1 MPAQP
6 APAPLT
12 QPTELP
18 YPPPRY
24 SWYVVGVLTLVYVFS
39 FIDRQILSLLV
50 RPLRRDLQITDTEVS
65 VLMGFSFAV
74 FYTFCGIPLGRLADT
89 RSRRSIVAAG
99 LVFWSVFTGLCGL
112 ARNFAQML
120 LFRVGVGVGE
130 AALSPS
136 AYSLITDYFPKE
148 KLGTAISVYSMG
160 IYIGAGMSY
169 LLGGL
174 VVRFASAQEAWIL
187 PLVGG
192 VRPWQVIFLAVGLP
206 GILVAPLVYSIREP
220 LRRGIARQASSAPA
234 SHAFSYMLENKQ
246 TLLCHTFGFG
256 LLSLT
261 SYASGAWIPEFFR
274 RNYHWDIPHTG
285 IVYGSLVIIFGSI
298 GIVGAGKIADL
309 LRARGTLNANML
321 VGMLVAL
328 IGIPVSCLLYLAPSA
343 GWATLWLAPGCVMAA
358 APFGIAAAAIQ
369 QMMPNPMRG
378 QASAVYLFIINMV
391 GLGLG
396 PTAVAVCT
404 QYLFRRD
411 DAVNYSLLVV
421 HLAALSLAAILLGGG
436 LKPFLRSLERLN
448 RWTVGQAVLPAAGI
462 RAGLAKTGLKAGCRQ
477 DCLPH

>member
-1 MPAQP
+1 MSAQP
-6 APAPLT
+6 APAPASK
-12 QPTELP
+12 QTEAP

-50 RPLRRDLQITDTEVS
+50 RPLRRDLQITDTQVS
-65 VLMGFSFAV
+65 ILMGFSFAV

-89 RSRRSIVAAG
+89 RSRRSIIAAG
-99 LVFWSVFTGLCGL
+99 LVFWSAFTSLCGV

-187 PLVGG
+187 PLVGA

-206 GILVAPLVYSIREP
+206 GILVTPLVYSIREP
-220 LRRGIARQASSAPA
+220 LRRGLTRHTSAVPA
-234 SHAFSYMLENKQ
+234 SEAFGYMLENKR
-246 TLLCHTFGFG
+246 TFLCHTIGFG

-285 IVYGSLVIIFGSI
+285 IVYGTLVIIFGSI

-309 LRARGTLNANML
+309 LRARGILHANML
-321 VGMLVAL
+321 VGMWVAL

-343 GWATLWLAPGCVMAA
+343 GWATLWLAPACLMAA
-358 APFGIAAAAIQ
+358 APFGISAAAIQ

-378 QASAVYLFIINMV
+378 QASAVYLFIINMI

-404 QYLFRRD
+404 QYIFKRD

-421 HLAALSLAAILLGGG
+421 HLVALSLAAILLGGG
-436 LKPFLRSLERLN
+436 LKPFCRSLERLN
-448 RWTVGQAVLPAAGI
+448 QWTANA
-462 RAGLAKTGLKAGCRQ
+462 
-477 DCLPH
+477 

>member
-1 MPAQP
+1 MPAQSAP
-6 APAPLT
+6 APAT
-12 QPTELP
+12 QQTEAP
-18 YPPPRY
+18 YPSPRY

-65 VLMGFSFAV
+65 ILMGFSFAV

-89 RSRRSIVAAG
+89 RSRRSIIAAG

-148 KLGTAISVYSMG
+148 KLGTAISVYSKG

-169 LLGGL
+169 LLGGI
-174 VVRFASAQEAWIL
+174 VVRFASAQEAWTL
-187 PLVGG
+187 PLVGA

-220 LRRGIARQASSAPA
+220 LRRGIARHASAVPA
-234 SHAFSYMLENKQ
+234 RESFAYMLENKR
-246 TLLCHTFGFG
+246 TFLCHTIGFG

-261 SYASGAWIPEFFR
+261 SYASGAWVPEFFR

-285 IVYGSLVIIFGSI
+285 IVYGSLVIVFGSL

-309 LRARGTLNANML
+309 LRARGILHANML
-321 VGMLVAL
+321 VGMWVAL

-343 GWATLWLAPGCVMAA
+343 GWATLWLAPGCLMAA

-378 QASAVYLFIINMV
+378 QASAVYLFIINMI

-396 PTAVAVCT
+396 PTAVALCT

-421 HLAALSLAAILLGGG
+421 HLVALSLAAILLGGG
-436 LKPFLRSLERLN
+436 LKPFCRSLERLN
-448 RWTVGQAVLPAAGI
+448 RWTASA
-462 RAGLAKTGLKAGCRQ
+462 
-477 DCLPH
+477 

>member
-6 APAPLT
+6 APAPAT
-12 QPTELP
+12 QQTEAP
-18 YPPPRY
+18 YPSPRY

-65 VLMGFSFAV
+65 ILMGFSFAV

-89 RSRRSIVAAG
+89 RSRRSIIAAG
-99 LVFWSVFTGLCGL
+99 LVFWSAFTGLCGL

-169 LLGGL
+169 LLGGI

-187 PLVGG
+187 PLVGA

-220 LRRGIARQASSAPA
+220 LRRGIARHASAVPA
-234 SHAFSYMLENKQ
+234 RESFAYMLENKR
-246 TLLCHTFGFG
+246 TFLCHTIGFG

-261 SYASGAWIPEFFR
+261 SYASGAWVPEFFR

-285 IVYGSLVIIFGSI
+285 IVYGSLVIVFGSL
-298 GIVGAGKIADL
+298 GIVGAGKIADV
-309 LRARGTLNANML
+309 LRARGVLQANML
-321 VGMLVAL
+321 VGMWVAL

-343 GWATLWLAPGCVMAA
+343 GWATLWLAPGCLMAA
-358 APFGIAAAAIQ
+358 APFGISAAAIQ

-378 QASAVYLFIINMV
+378 QASAVYLFIINMI

-396 PTAVAVCT
+396 PTAVALCT

-421 HLAALSLAAILLGGG
+421 HLLALSLAAMLLGGG

-448 RWTVGQAVLPAAGI
+448 RWTASA
-462 RAGLAKTGLKAGCRQ
+462 
-477 DCLPH
+477 

>member
-6 APAPLT
+6 APAAA
-12 QPTELP
+12 TERTEAP
-18 YPPPRY
+18 YPAPRY
-24 SWYVVGVLTLVYVFS
+24 AWYVVGVLTLVYVFS

-50 RPLRRDLQITDTEVS
+50 RPLRRDLGISDTEVS

-89 RSRRSIVAAG
+89 RSRRSIIAAG
-99 LVFWSVFTGLCGL
+99 LIFWSAFTAMCGL

-120 LFRVGVGVGE
+120 LYRVGVGVGE

-136 AYSLITDYFPKE
+136 AYSVITDYFPKE
-148 KLGTAISVYSMG
+148 KLATAISVYSMG

-169 LLGGL
+169 LLGGI

-187 PLVGG
+187 PLVGA
-192 VRPWQVIFLAVGLP
+192 VRPWQLIFLAVGLP
-206 GILVAPLVYSIREP
+206 GILIAPLVYTIREP
-220 LRRGIARQASSAPA
+220 LRRGIAKHASSIPA
-234 SHAFSYMLENKQ
+234 SQSFAYILKNKG
-246 TLLCHTFGFG
+246 TFLCHNLGFG
-256 LLSLT
+256 LLSLA
-261 SYASGAWIPEFFR
+261 SYASGAWVPEFFR
-274 RNYHWDIPHTG
+274 RNFHWDIPHTG
-285 IVYGSLVIIFGSI
+285 IVYGTLVIIFGSL
-298 GIVGAGKIADL
+298 GIVGAGRIADF
-309 LRARGTLNANML
+309 LRGRGILHANML
-321 VGMLVAL
+321 VGMCVAL

-343 GWATLWLAPGCVMAA
+343 GWATLWLAPACITAA

-378 QASAVYLFIINMV
+378 QASAVYLLIINMI

-404 QYLFRRD
+404 QYLFHRD

-421 HLAALSLAAILLGGG
+421 HLVALSLAALLLGGG
-436 LKPFLRSLERLN
+436 LKPFCRSLERLN
-448 RWTVGQAVLPAAGI
+448 KWTADQG
-462 RAGLAKTGLKAGCRQ
+462 
-477 DCLPH
+477 

>member
-1 MPAQP
+1 MSAQP
-6 APAPLT
+6 APAPAP
-12 QPTELP
+12 QQTEPP
-18 YPPPRY
+18 YPSPRY
-24 SWYVVGVLTLVYVFS
+24 AWYVVAVLTLVYVFS

-89 RSRRSIVAAG
+89 RSRRSIIAAG
-99 LVFWSVFTGLCGL
+99 LVFWSAFTGMCGL
-112 ARNFAQML
+112 ARNFTQML
-120 LFRVGVGVGE
+120 LYRVGVGVGE

-169 LLGGL
+169 LLGGI

-187 PLVGG
+187 PLVGA

-220 LRRGIARQASSAPA
+220 LRRGIARHASSVPA
-234 SHAFSYMLENKQ
+234 SESFAYMLENKR
-246 TLLCHTFGFG
+246 TLLCHTIGFG

-261 SYASGAWIPEFFR
+261 SYASGAWVPEFFR

-285 IVYGSLVIIFGSI
+285 IVYGSLVIIFGSV

-309 LRARGTLNANML
+309 LRARGVLHANML
-321 VGMLVAL
+321 VGMWVAL

-343 GWATLWLAPGCVMAA
+343 GWATLWLAPGCIMAA

-378 QASAVYLFIINMV
+378 QASAVYLFIINMI

-421 HLAALSLAAILLGGG
+421 HLVALSAAAILLGSG
-436 LKPFLRSLERLN
+436 LKPFLRSLDRLN
-448 RWTVGQAVLPAAGI
+448 RWTASA
-462 RAGLAKTGLKAGCRQ
+462 
-477 DCLPH
+477 

>member
-1 MPAQP
+1 
-6 APAPLT
+6 
-12 QPTELP
+12 
-18 YPPPRY
+18 
-24 SWYVVGVLTLVYVFS
+24 VVGVLTLVYVFS

-65 VLMGFSFAV
+65 ILMGFSFAV

-89 RSRRSIVAAG
+89 RSRRSIIAAG
-99 LVFWSVFTGLCGL
+99 LVFWSAFTGLCGL

-120 LFRVGVGVGE
+120 IYRMGVGVGE

-169 LLGGL
+169 LLGGI

-187 PLVGG
+187 PLVGA

-206 GILVAPLVYSIREP
+206 GFLVAPLVYSIREP
-220 LRRGIARQASSAPA
+220 LRHGLARHTSSVPA
-234 SHAFSYMLENKQ
+234 SHAFAYMLENKR
-246 TLLCHTFGFG
+246 TFLCHTLGFG

-261 SYASGAWIPEFFR
+261 SYASGAWVPEFFR

-285 IVYGSLVIIFGSI
+285 IVYGSLVIIFGSL
-298 GIVGAGKIADL
+298 GIVGAGRIADL
-309 LRARGTLNANML
+309 LRARGILQANML
-321 VGMLVAL
+321 VGMWVAL
-328 IGIPVSCLLYLAPSA
+328 IGIPISCLLYLAPSA
-343 GWATLWLAPGCVMAA
+343 GWATLWLAPGCIIAA

-378 QASAVYLFIINMV
+378 QASAVYLFIINMI

-421 HLAALSLAAILLGGG
+421 HLVALSAAAILLGGG
-436 LKPFLRSLERLN
+436 LKPFLRSLDRLN
-448 RWTVGQAVLPAAGI
+448 RWTASAE
-462 RAGLAKTGLKAGCRQ
+462 
-477 DCLPH
+477 

>member
-1 MPAQP
+1 MPAQSAP
-6 APAPLT
+6 APAT
-12 QPTELP
+12 QQTEAP
-18 YPPPRY
+18 YPSPRY

-65 VLMGFSFAV
+65 ILMGFSFAV

-89 RSRRSIVAAG
+89 RSRRSIIAAG
-99 LVFWSVFTGLCGL
+99 LVFWSAFTGLCGL

-169 LLGGL
+169 LLGGI

-187 PLVGG
+187 PLVGA

-206 GILVAPLVYSIREP
+206 GILVTPLVYSIREP
-220 LRRGIARQASSAPA
+220 LRRGIARHASAVPA
-234 SHAFSYMLENKQ
+234 RESFAYMLENKR
-246 TLLCHTFGFG
+246 TFLCHTIGFG

-261 SYASGAWIPEFFR
+261 SYASGAWVPEFFR

-285 IVYGSLVIIFGSI
+285 IVYGSLVIVFGSL
-298 GIVGAGKIADL
+298 GIVGAGKIADV
-309 LRARGTLNANML
+309 LRARGILQANML
-321 VGMLVAL
+321 VGMWVAL

-343 GWATLWLAPGCVMAA
+343 GWATLWLAPGCLMAA
-358 APFGIAAAAIQ
+358 APFGISAAAIQ

-378 QASAVYLFIINMV
+378 QASAVYLFIINMI

-396 PTAVAVCT
+396 PTAVALCT

-421 HLAALSLAAILLGGG
+421 HLLALSLAAILLGGG

-448 RWTVGQAVLPAAGI
+448 RWTASA
-462 RAGLAKTGLKAGCRQ
+462 
-477 DCLPH
+477 